1 MKYFIPVKCC
11 RKPMFGDDV
20 SLGFLVW
27 FGFVV
32 VVLVV
37 VVLFFVFL
45 RQGFSVQSWMSWN
58 SLSRPG

>member
-37 VVLFFVFL
+37 VGFFETGFLCAVLDVL
-45 RQGFSVQSWMSWN
+45 E
-58 SLSRPG
+58 LTL